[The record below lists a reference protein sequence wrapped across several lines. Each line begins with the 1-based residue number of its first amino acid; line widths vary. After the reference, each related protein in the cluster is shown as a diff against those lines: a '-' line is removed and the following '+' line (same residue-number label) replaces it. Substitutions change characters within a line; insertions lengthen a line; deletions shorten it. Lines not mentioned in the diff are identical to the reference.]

1 MKGVNICVG
10 CPKNSLY
17 FQRHMHEQFR
27 EVVITFPRNRE
38 TYLIAVIKDG
48 IIGFD
53 ELYALTGSILT
64 AEKVDKPEEK
74 QR

>member
-1 MKGVNICVG
+1 
-10 CPKNSLY
+10 
-17 FQRHMHEQFR
+17 MHEQFR